1 MKALQHLFLRLSRQ
15 SIANFR
21 ICQTNMQKIQHDYNA
36 LKVLEKSKISQE
48 ETFNSDLRLANLK
61 ESIGDLYLK
70 TVNDDRFI
78 YYPLKCNE
86 KINWIKTQ
94 DQTEVNIKLRIG
106 NVQLLFTSMRF
117 CTTRWRF
124 DTYRKGQNYEKNL

>member
-1 MKALQHLFLRLSRQ
+1 
-15 SIANFR
+15 
-21 ICQTNMQKIQHDYNA
+21 MQKIQHDYNA

-106 NVQLLFTSMRF
+106 NVELLFISLQF
-117 CTTRWRF
+117 
-124 DTYRKGQNYEKNL
+124 